1 MDEGLWTEIGTATS
15 EVTTP
20 QSNREFRG
28 DGNGN
33 VQL

>member
-1 MDEGLWTEIGTATS
+1 MDEGPWTEIGTATL

-20 QSNREFRG
+20 QNDREFRD

-33 VQL
+33 VEL